1 MGCKIFLIQVCCPS
15 LILLTDISMCTC
27 PLSEFPWPHL
37 VKSICNKP
45 GPSLPLITFS
55 LHSDS
60 WPGRQ
65 LTFHAK
71 QTFKKHHKNNP
82 TAWNGGKWAPII
94 LNGFHAPA
102 IFTIFLNLFWIL
114 SRTTDEWCKLC
125 VKMSVYWKKKMNLLL
140 NSFVKY
146 LNKNAISD
154 ILTNKICHNKSP
166 LLV

>member
-1 MGCKIFLIQVCCPS
+1 MK
-15 LILLTDISMCTC
+15 
-27 PLSEFPWPHL
+27 W
-37 VKSICNKP
+37 
-45 GPSLPLITFS
+45 
-55 LHSDS
+55 
-60 WPGRQ
+60 
-65 LTFHAK
+65 
-71 QTFKKHHKNNP
+71 
-82 TAWNGGKWAPII
+82 GKWAPII

-166 LLV
+166 PLVPNLLQKNSHLILNTIPRNYTFIVQDESNFSSHRPESQQEFPQIKSSFLCH